1 MLSIGWT
8 RVGLLAYCFVATAA
22 AQPPTLEDESPEA
35 ADQRRIR
42 EFRDR
47 ARETAA
53 KYDIGLGENGERKLV
68 LHAVPIL
75 QWSNPVGR
83 RKAKGDVFL
92 WTSHGRPEVVL
103 SIYEMLDPDLI
114 YFFEDRE
121 FSSLALGPLV
131 AIGPRHEPWQPKQ
144 AGVSPGNVP
153 EAPAPLD
160 SRPLRLR
167 QMKLLAERF
176 TADKTTRDGVQREL
190 RRLPQPI
197 YRYAGDHADVVDAA
211 LFAFVEGTDPDVLL
225 LLEARHSAEG
235 PRWTY
240 AFARMNSVGLRG
252 YDRGEQVWEA
262 ERFDVGA
269 EAGDVYQAF
278 RMTQ

>member
-1 MLSIGWT
+1 
-8 RVGLLAYCFVATAA
+8 LAVCLGPLVA
-22 AQPPTLEDESPEA
+22 AQPPTPEDESPEA

-42 EFRDR
+42 EFRER
-47 ARETAA
+47 ARETAT
-53 KYDIGLGENGERKLV
+53 KYDIGLGENGDRKLV
-68 LHAVPIL
+68 LHDMPIQ

-92 WTSHGRPEVVL
+92 WTDHGRPEVVL

-114 YFFEDRE
+114 DFFEDRE
-121 FSSLALGPLV
+121 FCSLSLGPVV

-144 AGVSPGNVP
+144 AGVSSKDVP
-153 EAPAPLD
+153 DAPAPLD
-160 SRPLRLR
+160 TRPLRLR

-176 TADKTTRDGVQREL
+176 TADKTTRDGIEREL

-197 YRYAGDHADVVDAA
+197 YRYAGEHPDLVDAA

-225 LLEARHSAEG
+225 LLDARRSTDG

-252 YDRGEQVWEA
+252 YDRGQQVWEA

-278 RMTQ
+278 RMAQ